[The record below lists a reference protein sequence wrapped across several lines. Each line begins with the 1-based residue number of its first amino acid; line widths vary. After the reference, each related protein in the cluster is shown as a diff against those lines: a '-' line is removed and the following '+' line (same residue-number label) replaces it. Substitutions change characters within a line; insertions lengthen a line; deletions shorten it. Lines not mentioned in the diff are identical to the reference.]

1 MKYIYLTISTNE
13 NGQKYAFAIR
23 LSITTNLINLH
34 NIPYADVVQIMP
46 TWKAAKETAERWNA
60 VYKANGEF
68 VTADPNF

>member
-1 MKYIYLTISTNE
+1 MKYIYLTISTTE
-13 NGQKYAFAIR
+13 NGKKYAFAFKFP
-23 LSITTNLINLH
+23 ITTNLINLH